1 MIGVAIALVAVLIIS
16 TAALWRRPA
25 PNHSFIFHL
34 VNKLAEEQAATETL
48 LSRTHKQRHGPHGQ
62 DWHVNAKVR

>member
-1 MIGVAIALVAVLIIS
+1 MIGVATALVAGLIIS

-34 VNKLAEEQAATETL
+34 NKLAEEQAATETL